1 MKKRKKSRSDAPIPF
16 MLCMRAAVFACI
28 GTVVFVFILAFLL
41 KWDVLKTDSIRVFNT
56 AIKSICACLA
66 GFLCA
71 RTIQQRGWLY
81 GALSGG
87 LYMTIAYV
95 IFFFFEREFRLD
107 IVFFSDLL
115 LGLVCGGGI
124 GTIYALVRNMRA
136 QS

>member
-16 MLCMRAAVFACI
+16 MLCMRAAVLACI

-41 KWDVLKTDSIRVFNT
+41 KWDVLQTDSIRVFNT

-66 GFLCA
+66 GF
-71 RTIQQRGWLY
+71 QQRGWLY

-124 GTIYALVRNMRA
+124 GTIYALVRNIRA